1 MKCKNWNFRVTEWNV
16 ESGLRIFREMK
27 WNLKSEGNEKCEGNG
42 KIMLKNVREMW
53 KKIFN
58 KKVKVF

>member
-16 ESGLRIFREMK
+16 ESGLRILREMK